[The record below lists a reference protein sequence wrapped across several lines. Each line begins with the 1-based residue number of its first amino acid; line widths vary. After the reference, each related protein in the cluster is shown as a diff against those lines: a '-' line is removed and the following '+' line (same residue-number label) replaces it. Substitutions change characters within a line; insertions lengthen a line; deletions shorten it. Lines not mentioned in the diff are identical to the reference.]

1 MGALAA
7 AVTKKERTAT
17 PIVVAMLKEL
27 THRGADKHGVATA
40 DSLIIADSL
49 EEMEPEKLDSKIS
62 LGHNFS
68 RFSPRDKPQPVLGD
82 NFALVFEG
90 RVYPPPILSEVEE
103 VAEMLQASHPSA
115 RACQRKA
122 DAVVT
127 RFNGSYAFTI
137 ACADTLI
144 AGRDSLGVTPLYYG
158 ENQEIFALAS
168 EQKALW
174 SVGVEDTRPFPPGNI
189 AVITGPG
196 ASFKPVKPV
205 TQPPLEAVDME
216 IAAQRLKRIL
226 LRSTKKR
233 VSGFAKLAV
242 AFSGGI
248 DSSTIAVLAQQCGV
262 EVTLFTVGLENQP
275 EIQFAKAAAE
285 ALGLPLHIQAYTM
298 KDVKSILP
306 RILWLIED
314 PSVMKVGVAL
324 PLFWVAENSSKRGF
338 RILLTGLGGDELFGG
353 YHKYLRKYK
362 GHGAPVLRNT
372 LFHDVEMSHQTNL
385 QRDNKVCA
393 FHKVELRLPFMD
405 HIVVDF
411 ALGLP
416 VDLNITSEEDPLRKR
431 VLRLTAHRLGVPTL
445 IVNRAKKAIQ
455 YATGVNK
462 ALRTFAKEKGL
473 DPQDYVE
480 ETFSKIYPEA
490 KCSG

>member
-7 AVTKKERTAT
+7 AVTKKERPAA
-17 PIVVAMLKEL
+17 PIVVTMLKEL
-27 THRGADKHGVATA
+27 THRGADNHGVATA
-40 DSLIIADSL
+40 DSLMIAESL
-49 EEMEPEKLDSKIS
+49 EEMDPEKLDSEIS

-68 RFSPRDKPQPVLGD
+68 RFSSRDRPQPVLGD
-82 NFALVFEG
+82 DFALVFEG
-90 RVYPPPILSEVEE
+90 RLYPPPKLSEVDK
-103 VAEMLQASHPSA
+103 VAEMLQTGPPSPCA
-115 RACQRKA
+115 RQREA
-122 DAVVT
+122 DAIVK
-127 RFNGSYAFTI
+127 RLDGSYAFAI

-158 ENQEIFALAS
+158 ENEKTFALAS
-168 EQKALW
+168 ERKALW
-174 SVGVEDTRPFPPGNI
+174 SVGVEDTRSFPPGNI
-189 AVITGPG
+189 AVFTGHG
-196 ASFKPVKPV
+196 VSFKSLKPL

-216 IAAQRLKRIL
+216 TAAARLESIL

-248 DSSTIAVLAQQCGV
+248 DSSTIAVLADKCGV
-262 EVTLFTVGLENQP
+262 EVHLFTVGLENQP

-285 ALGLPLHIQAYTM
+285 ALGLPLHIQAYTV
-298 KDVKSILP
+298 KDIESVLSK
-306 RILWLIED
+306 ILWLIED

-324 PLFWVAENSSKRGF
+324 PLFWVAQNSSRRGF
-338 RILLTGLGGDELFGG
+338 KVLLTGLGGDELFGG

-362 GHGAPVLRNT
+362 GHGAIVLRNV
-372 LFHDVEMSHQTNL
+372 LFRDIEMSHKINL
-385 QRDNKVCA
+385 QRDDKVCA
-393 FHKVELRLPFMD
+393 FHKMELRLPFMD
-405 HIVVDF
+405 QTVVDF

-431 VLRLTAHRLGVPTL
+431 VLRQTAHRLGIPTF
-445 IVNRAKKAIQ
+445 IVNKAKRAIQ

-462 ALRTFAKEKGL
+462 ALRRIAKEKRLGL
-473 DPQDYVE
+473 QDYVE

-490 KCSG
+490 KYSG

>member
-1 MGALAA
+1 M
-7 AVTKKERTAT
+7 
-17 PIVVAMLKEL
+17 
-27 THRGADKHGVATA
+27 
-40 DSLIIADSL
+40 
-49 EEMEPEKLDSKIS
+49 
-62 LGHNFS
+62 
-68 RFSPRDKPQPVLGD
+68 
-82 NFALVFEG
+82 
-90 RVYPPPILSEVEE
+90 
-103 VAEMLQASHPSA
+103 
-115 RACQRKA
+115 
-122 DAVVT
+122 
-127 RFNGSYAFTI
+127 
-137 ACADTLI
+137 
-144 AGRDSLGVTPLYYG
+144 
-158 ENQEIFALAS
+158 
-168 EQKALW
+168 
-174 SVGVEDTRPFPPGNI
+174 
-189 AVITGPG
+189 
-196 ASFKPVKPV
+196 KPV
-205 TQPPLEAVDME
+205 TQPPLEAVDIE

-314 PSVMKVGVAL
+314 PNVMKVGVAL